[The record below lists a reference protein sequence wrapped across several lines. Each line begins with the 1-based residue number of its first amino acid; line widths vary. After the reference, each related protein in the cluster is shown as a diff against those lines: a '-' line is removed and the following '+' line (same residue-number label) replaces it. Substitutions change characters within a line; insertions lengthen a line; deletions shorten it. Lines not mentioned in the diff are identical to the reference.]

1 MESNYPKIALQGI
14 NGLIFVQK
22 HEILYAL
29 ADGNYTHVHLAD
41 QQTVKVLRQLKEV
54 EQLLSGGNFLR
65 IHRSHLINLKHIIRF
80 ENESNTVIMS
90 NNNALEV
97 SRHRKAEFIEKFTRI

>member
-1 MESNYPKIALQGI
+1 MNTQYPQIALQGI

-22 HEILYAL
+22 REILYAL
-29 ADGNYTHVHLAD
+29 ANGNYTHVYLAD
-41 QQTVKVLRQLKEV
+41 LRTVKVLRKLKDV

-65 IHRSHLINLKHIIRF
+65 IHRSHLINLRHIIRF
-80 ENESNTVIMS
+80 QNESNTVIMS
-90 NNNALEV
+90 DNNALEV